1 LTIVEQTPADMMIIT
16 ACSICKR
23 SDRIITDPESSEVIC
38 SNCGM
43 IISDK
48 IQNINRP
55 DRHSLSPEQISH
67 NRSRTG
73 FHAYLDRHDRGLY
86 TIIGRANKDAAGHK
100 LDAITSSNMAR
111 LRMWNTRTQH
121 HSSTD
126 RNLVLAFN
134 DLVILKDKLGLSN
147 TAVEKTDYIYR
158 KALARGLVR
167 GRSIAAV
174 LTASIY
180 LACREMGI
188 PRTIKDITEASNIK
202 QKHLAKAYRLLVS
215 EFGYKVPLADPMKY
229 IAKVANKANLTEN
242 TKRQAIRIMNQVRE
256 KQILSAGKDP
266 MGLAATVLYV
276 SCLKTGE
283 GKTQNQMAQAA
294 GVTEV
299 TIRNRLKDLRDKL
312 NTIN

>member
-1 LTIVEQTPADMMIIT
+1 MTIVEQTPVDMMIIT

-23 SDRIITDPESSEVIC
+23 NDRIITDPESGELIC

-48 IQNINRP
+48 IQYINGP
-55 DRHSLSPEQISH
+55 DRHSFSPEQMSH

-73 FHAYLDRHDRGLY
+73 FHASLDIHDRGLY

-134 DLVILKDKLGLSN
+134 DLGILRDKLCLSN
-147 TAVEKTDYIYR
+147 TAVEKTGYIYR

-167 GRSIAAV
+167 GRSIAAL

-188 PRTIKDITEASNIK
+188 PWTIKDIAEASNIK
-202 QKHLAKAYRLLVS
+202 QKHLAKVYRILVS
-215 EFGYKVPLADPMKY
+215 EFGYKVPLSDPMKC

-276 SCLKTGE
+276 SCLKNGE
-283 GKTQNQMAQAA
+283 DKTQNQMAQAA

-312 NTIN
+312 NLIN

>member
-1 LTIVEQTPADMMIIT
+1 MTIVEQTPVDMMIIT

-23 SDRIITDPESSEVIC
+23 SDRIITDPESGELIC

-48 IQNINRP
+48 IQYINGP
-55 DRHSLSPEQISH
+55 DRHSFSPEQMSH

-73 FHAYLDRHDRGLY
+73 FHASLDIHDRGLY

-134 DLVILKDKLGLSN
+134 DLGILRDKLCLSN
-147 TAVEKTDYIYR
+147 TAVEKTGYIYR

-167 GRSIAAV
+167 GRSIAAL

-188 PRTIKDITEASNIK
+188 PWTIKDIAEASNIK
-202 QKHLAKAYRLLVS
+202 QKHLAKVYRILVS
-215 EFGYKVPLADPMKY
+215 EFGYKVPLSDPMKC

-276 SCLKTGE
+276 SCLKNGE
-283 GKTQNQMAQAA
+283 DKTQNQMAQAA

-312 NTIN
+312 NLIN

>member
-1 LTIVEQTPADMMIIT
+1 MTIAEQTPVDMMIIT

-23 SDRIITDPESSEVIC
+23 SDRIITDPESGELIC

-48 IQNINRP
+48 IQYINGP
-55 DRHSLSPEQISH
+55 DRHSFSPEQMSH

-73 FHAYLDRHDRGLY
+73 FHASLDIHDRGLY

-134 DLVILKDKLGLSN
+134 DLGILRDKLCLSN
-147 TAVEKTDYIYR
+147 TAVEKTGYIYR

-167 GRSIAAV
+167 GRSIAAL

-188 PRTIKDITEASNIK
+188 PWTIKDIAEASNIK
-202 QKHLAKAYRLLVS
+202 QKHLAKVYRILVS
-215 EFGYKVPLADPMKY
+215 EFGYKVPLSDPMKC

-276 SCLKTGE
+276 SCLKNGE
-283 GKTQNQMAQAA
+283 DKTQNQMAQAA

-312 NTIN
+312 NLIN

>member
-1 LTIVEQTPADMMIIT
+1 MTIVEQTPVDMMIIT

-23 SDRIITDPESSEVIC
+23 NDRIITDPESGELIC

-48 IQNINRP
+48 IQYINGP
-55 DRHSLSPEQISH
+55 DRHSFSPEQMSH

-73 FHAYLDRHDRGLY
+73 FHASLDIHDRGLY

-167 GRSIAAV
+167 GRSIAAL

-188 PRTIKDITEASNIK
+188 PWTIKDIAEASNIK
-202 QKHLAKAYRLLVS
+202 QKHLAKVYRILVS
-215 EFGYKVPLADPMKY
+215 EFGYKVPLSDPMKC

-276 SCLKTGE
+276 SCLKNGE
-283 GKTQNQMAQAA
+283 DKTQNQMAQAA

-299 TIRNRLKDLRDKL
+299 TIRNRLKDIRDKL
-312 NTIN
+312 NLIN